1 MAEWPCFVQSAGIA
15 RTRKQT
21 SAVGPYIGEFF
32 VYGIC
37 PICVEQGRSRGT
49 VSQTEH
55 ITGNPL
61 TSRHMSIK
69 KGIGRIEHRS
79 PAIPAV
85 VIFSAERNIDK
96 PLLWVIYVVI
106 EEAIPHAHIGA
117 DKRVRRD
124 QASGMG
130 IGRFEVFN
138 YSRCFEDQC
147 SIVRQDGKLA
157 KRP

>member
-1 MAEWPCFVQSAGIA
+1 
-15 RTRKQT
+15 
-21 SAVGPYIGEFF
+21 
-32 VYGIC
+32 
-37 PICVEQGRSRGT
+37 
-49 VSQTEH
+49 
-55 ITGNPL
+55 
-61 TSRHMSIK
+61 
-69 KGIGRIEHRS
+69 GRIEHRS

-138 YSRCFEDQC
+138 YSRCFEDQF

-157 KRP
+157 KRPKRGELACDRFGAVQHSSFEGYVLFIEGRYGLLTIRREGMHVEF